1 MNLSEPFIRR
11 PVMTVLLTISI
22 VWGGILAY
30 RALPVSDLP
39 SIDFPTIHVSSSFAG
54 APPETMASA
63 IATPLEQQFMTLE
76 GIKGIFSSSNT
87 GSTSIILQ
95 FNLGRNIDA
104 ASTDVQ
110 AAITATLPTLPPN
123 LPSNPTYRKVDPSST
138 PVVYFAFT
146 SPNMTSGQLYDYANT
161 IIGQR
166 FSLVEG
172 VAQIATI
179 GAPYAVRIQV
189 DPGALAAMNIGL
201 DEVTADI
208 QNATVEQPT
217 GTLYS
222 QRGEFTIDVD
232 GQLLTAAPYGEIVI
246 NNQNGQLP
254 KIKDIGR
261 AFDSVNDDKYAQ
273 SYVTS
278 EESLSSVIIAV
289 LKQPGANAVR
299 VVRDI
304 NALLDRMIPELPAS
318 LEMHRLYDHSETIID
333 SLYEVKKTLWI
344 AFFLVILIIYLF
356 LGEWVNTLIPVAA
369 LPVTILGSFFAML
382 LFGFN
387 IDIFSL
393 LALTLSIGFLVDD
406 AIVVLENNVRHSQLG
421 KNSMNASID
430 GAQEI
435 SITILSITLCLMAAF
450 IPMIFLT
457 GIIGRLFREFAV
469 TIVTAVA
476 ISGIISLT
484 LTPMLCSRLIRSYAA
499 TRQKTRIERFSEWFN
514 LKLTTLYGPCLYWA
528 MNHRSIVLMVG
539 LFSILASVYLAIQ
552 IPQDFLPPGDQGII
566 RISTQAREGTSPFL
580 MEKYQKALADIVAQ
594 NPAID
599 NLASFCA
606 STNDNQGGI
615 FVRLKPFAERHHIDA
630 VINELDAKVHQIPGL
645 SVYLSPLPLINL
657 QFGTTAKALYQ
668 YALVSLDAKTLYHYA
683 PTLVAKMEQD
693 PKHFSQ
699 VSSDLLVNQPQLELT
714 IRRDKAYDLNVNAT
728 QIENYLAYAYSNNKI
743 ATINSDISQYDVIIE
758 TLPRYYNDPSVLS
771 QLYVRSSTNA
781 LVPMLE
787 LVDVAEIVGPMTINH
802 LNGLPSI
809 GISFNLPDGVA
820 LGDAVDALHKL
831 TVGNFPHG
839 VQGSVQGTASV
850 FKDSFAALP
859 SLLLISFFVIYVIL
873 GILYENF
880 IHPIT
885 VMSAL
890 PPALFGGLLTLYI
903 FQESL
908 SVYSFVGLILLI
920 GIVLKNGIMLVDFAN
935 SAVKDEKKSSR
946 DAIIY
951 AAKIRF
957 RPILMTTCSA
967 LMGALPIALGSNTG
981 SSQAYIPLGLCIAG
995 GLCISQLITLFL
1007 TPVLYFYFEEL
1018 SETIDKTWEKH
1029 FSRK

>member
-1 MNLSEPFIRR
+1 
-11 PVMTVLLTISI
+11 MTILLTASI
-22 VWGGILAY
+22 VCGGILAY

-39 SIDFPTIHVSSSFAG
+39 SVDFPTIQVSSSFPG

-76 GIKGIFSSSNT
+76 GIKNIFSTSNT
-87 GSTSIILQ
+87 GSTSIVLQ

-110 AAITATLPTLPPN
+110 AAITATLPTLPSN
-123 LPSNPTYRKVDPSST
+123 LPSNPTYRKVDPTST

-146 SPNMTSGQLYDYANT
+146 SPNMTYGQLYDYANT

-172 VAQIATI
+172 VAQILAI

-189 DPGALAAMNIGL
+189 DPGALAGMNIGL
-201 DEVTADI
+201 DEVAQDI
-208 QNATVEQPT
+208 QAATVEQPT
-217 GTLYS
+217 GTLY
-222 QRGEFTIDVD
+222 GPHTEFTIDVD
-232 GQLLTAAPYGEIVI
+232 GQLLTASPYEEIVI

-261 AFDSVNDDKYAQ
+261 ALDSVNDDKYAQ

-278 EESLSSVIIAV
+278 ERSLASVIIAV

-299 VVRDI
+299 VVQGID
-304 NALLDRMIPELPAS
+304 ALLNKLIPELPAS

-333 SLYEVKKTLWI
+333 SLYEVKKTLYI
-344 AFFLVILIIYLF
+344 AFILVILIIYLF
-356 LGEWVNTLIPVAA
+356 LGEWINTLIPVAA
-369 LPVTILGSFFAML
+369 LPVAILGSFFAML

-387 IDIFSL
+387 VDIFSL
-393 LALTLSIGFLVDD
+393 LALTLAIGFLVDD

-421 KNSMNASID
+421 KNAMDASIE
-430 GAQEI
+430 GSQEI
-435 SITILSITLCLMAAF
+435 SVTILSITLCLMAVF

-476 ISGIISLT
+476 ISGVVSLT
-484 LTPMLCSRLIRSYAA
+484 LTPMLCSRLVRSYTIA
-499 TRQKTRIERFSEWFN
+499 RQKTRMERFSEWFN
-514 LKLTTLYGPCLYWA
+514 IKLRNSYEPCLHWA
-528 MNHRSIVLMVG
+528 MNHRFTMIGVG
-539 LFSILASVYLAIQ
+539 LFSILASGYLLMQ
-552 IPQDFLPPGDQGII
+552 IPHDFLPPGDQGVI
-566 RISTQAREGTSPFL
+566 RLFTQAREGTSPFL
-580 MEKYQKALADIVAQ
+580 MEKYQQELANIIIK
-594 NPAID
+594 NPHIE
-599 NLASFCA
+599 NLASFSA
-606 STNDNQGGI
+606 SVNDNQGGI
-615 FVRLKPFAERHHIDA
+615 FARLKPFAQRPH
-630 VINELDAKVHQIPGL
+630 INEIMNTLNQEVHQIPGL
-645 SVYLSPLPLINL
+645 QVYASPLPLINL

-668 YALVSLDAKTLYHYA
+668 YALVSLDAKALYNYA
-683 PTLVAKMEQD
+683 PKLVSKMEED
-693 PKHFSQ
+693 HKHFAQ

-743 ATINSDISQYDVIIE
+743 ATINSDISQYDVVIE
-758 TLPRYYNDPSVLS
+758 TLPRYYRDPTVLS

-781 LVPMLE
+781 LVPLVE
-787 LVDVAEIVGPMTINH
+787 LLDVSETVGPMTINH
-802 LNGLPSI
+802 LNGIPSI

-820 LGDAVDALHKL
+820 LGDAIDAIHNM
-831 TVGNFPHG
+831 TEGDFPPG
-839 VQGSVQGTASV
+839 VTGSVQGTASV
-850 FKDSFAALP
+850 FKESFATLP

-903 FQESL
+903 FREPL
-908 SVYSFVGLILLI
+908 SIYSFVGMILLI
-920 GIVLKNGIMLVDFAN
+920 GIVLKNGIMLIDFAN
-935 SAVKDEKKSSR
+935 DAIRIGHKSPR
-946 DAIIY
+946 DAIIQ
-951 AAKIRF
+951 AALIRF

-981 SSQAYIPLGLCIAG
+981 SSQAYIPLGLCIVG
-995 GLCISQLITLFL
+995 GLCISQLITLLL

-1018 SETIDKTWEKH
+1018 SETLNNAWRKR
-1029 FSRK
+1029 FSRN